1 MSEESFRVAIVAQ
14 EYPPPV
20 IQRLAGLLNSSPH
33 KIATRLQH
41 SDLVVKKDVDE
52 STAQQYA
59 AIIYAKT
66 GAEAVVLGGPDLSTL
81 SVDKPKATKAEEPST
96 LRKPTYPLLLAA
108 GLGLVLL
115 LLALTFLLLRPGPES
130 ALINAQAALQE
141 GSVEQLEAAVD
152 LTALAGGLY
161 PTLKALPATAD
172 TLRGRDQ
179 AVWLAEE
186 SNAIRSALTTNTLP
200 TDSTS
205 HVVLSMLGWPTPGT
219 LSSTLSA
226 ITTQDS
232 GHASAQVP
240 VRREDL
246 DKSYLLELALAKTD
260 DGWQIQGWQNAESV
274 LQEIF
279 RDEQIKLASENQ
291 AIEKE
296 LASVLGNFRYEESI
310 AGVHRFSLGQL
321 LIEAK
326 LANQNPQSLRAFSG
340 ELYVFGVSSRRVYAS
355 KDFTWQADERLLPP
369 GGSASVEV
377 FFSLDSGHPELLAA
391 LENKTEKLEVGYR
404 IRSAT
409 FRDNTELRR
418 HTSYPR
424 LARTQP
430 STP

>member
-33 KIATRLQH
+33 KLAARLQNN
-41 SDLVVKKDVDE
+41 DLVVKKDVDE

-81 SVDKPKATKAEEPST
+81 SADKPKATKAEEPST
-96 LRKPTYPLLLAA
+96 LRKPTHTLLLAA

-141 GSVEQLEAAVD
+141 GSVEQLDAAVD
-152 LTALAGGLY
+152 LTALASELY
-161 PTLKALPATAD
+161 PILKALPATED
-172 TLRGRDQ
+172 TVRGCDQ
-179 AVWLAEE
+179 AAWLAEE
-186 SNAIRSALTTNTLP
+186 TNAIRSALATNTLP
-200 TDSTS
+200 VDSTS
-205 HVVLSMLGWPTPGT
+205 HVVLGMLGWPSPGT
-219 LSSTLSA
+219 LSAT
-226 ITTQDS
+226 TTQDG

-240 VRREDL
+240 ISREDL
-246 DKSYLLELALAKTD
+246 EKSYVLHLALAKTD
-260 DGWQIQGWQNAESV
+260 DGWRIQGWQNAESV

-279 RDEQIKLASENQ
+279 RDEQIKLATENQ
-291 AIEKE
+291 AIEQE

-326 LANQNPQSLRAFSG
+326 LANQNVQSLRAFSG

-409 FRDNTELRR
+409 FRDDTELRR
-418 HTSYPR
+418 HSSYPR

>member
-1 MSEESFRVAIVAQ
+1 VSEESFRVAIVAQ

-20 IQRLAGLLNSSPH
+20 IQRLAGLLNSSQH
-33 KIATRLQH
+33 KIAARLQN

-81 SVDKPKATKAEEPST
+81 SADKPKATKAEEPST

-161 PTLKALPATAD
+161 PTLKALPATED
-172 TLRGRDQ
+172 TLQGLDQ

-186 SNAIRSALTTNTLP
+186 SNAIRSALTTNKLP
-200 TDSTS
+200 AESTS

-219 LSSTLSA
+219 LSA
-226 ITTQDS
+226 MTTQDS

-260 DGWQIQGWQNAESV
+260 DGWQIQGWRNAESV

-418 HTSYPR
+418 HSSYPR